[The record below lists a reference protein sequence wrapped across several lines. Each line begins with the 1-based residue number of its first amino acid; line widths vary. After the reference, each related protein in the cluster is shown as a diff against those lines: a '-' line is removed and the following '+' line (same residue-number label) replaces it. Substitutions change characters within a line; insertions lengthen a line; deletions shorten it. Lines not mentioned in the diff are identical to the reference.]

1 MLASR
6 IYGVGLAVDVPI
18 AGLKG
23 TRTAERIDVSLSLA
37 SLSKDVSDA
46 LARPSE
52 EFYASRDRDADAAP
66 SVRVSK
72 LAGGAYYRIAY
83 DDGTR
88 IVVDAPGEHIWAI
101 TPDGA
106 TVEDT
111 ATYLLGPGLGFTLRL
126 RGVTCLHASA
136 VVIDGAAVAFVGAA
150 GAGKSTLAAS
160 FALRGHAVLTDD
172 VAALVD
178 GGDSFGVE
186 PAYPRVR
193 LWPDSVAALFG
204 DARALPRITPTW
216 EKRYLDLNDPKYRF
230 QAEPL
235 PLAAIYLLRP
245 GADAAGCAP
254 VAPRAALMSLVAE
267 TYTTRFMRGA
277 LRAREFE
284 VLGRLVEKVP
294 LRQLS
299 IPPDLHHVAE
309 ACERVVA
316 DFRR

>member
-1 MLASR
+1 MTACR

-18 AGLKG
+18 AGLRG
-23 TRTAERIDVSLSLA
+23 TKVADRIDVSMSLA

-46 LARPSE
+46 LAGPCE
-52 EFYASRDRDADAAP
+52 EFYASDDKG
-66 SVRVSK
+66 VRVAK
-72 LAGGAYYRIAY
+72 LGEGAYYRIAY

-88 IVVDAPGEHIWAI
+88 IVVDAPGEHIWAT

-126 RGVTCLHASA
+126 RGITCLHASA
-136 VVIDGAAVAFVGAA
+136 VVIDGAAVAFMGPA
-150 GAGKSTLAAS
+150 GAGKSTLAAC
-160 FALRGHAVLTDD
+160 FAVRGHAVLTDD
-172 VAALVD
+172 VAALVVR
-178 GGDSFGVE
+178 GDSFAVE
-186 PAYPRVR
+186 PAYPRIR

-204 DARALPRITPTW
+204 DAQALPRITPTW
-216 EKRYLDLNDPKYRF
+216 EKRFLDLNDPRYRF

-245 GADAAGCAP
+245 GGGAPACAP

-277 LRAREFE
+277 LRANEFE
-284 VLGRLVEKVP
+284 VLARVVENVP
-294 LRQLS
+294 LRELS
-299 IPPDLHHVAE
+299 TPRDLHQGAE
-309 ACERVVA
+309 ACERIVA
-316 DFRR
+316 DLRR